1 MTAFKAACVQL
12 NSGND
17 LAANLRA
24 AETAIRSAAA
34 SGAQLIM
41 LPEYAAMMD
50 GSGRVMRENSPT
62 EDGHPALDRFR
73 VIARETKAWLL
84 VGSLTIKVDDE
95 RMVNRSYL
103 LSATGEIAARY
114 DKIHMFDCTLPSGK
128 VIRESSAYRPGE
140 AAVIAPTPWGPLG
153 MTICYDLRF
162 PQLYR
167 ALAQAGALF
176 LAVPSSFQ
184 RETGVA
190 HWHALLRARAIE
202 NLSYVFA
209 PAMCGEHPGNRTTY
223 GHSLI
228 IDPWGKILAELGDEP
243 GIAMA
248 DIDVERVAKVRG
260 MLPSI
265 EHDRPFTGPA
275 A

>member
-17 LAANLRA
+17 LAANLRV

-50 GSGRVMRENSPT
+50 GSGRVMRENSPA

-73 VIARETKAWLL
+73 VLARETKAWLL

-140 AAVIAPTPWGPLG
+140 AAVIATTPWGPLG

-243 GIAMA
+243 GIALA
-248 DIDVERVAKVRG
+248 DIDVDRVAKVRG